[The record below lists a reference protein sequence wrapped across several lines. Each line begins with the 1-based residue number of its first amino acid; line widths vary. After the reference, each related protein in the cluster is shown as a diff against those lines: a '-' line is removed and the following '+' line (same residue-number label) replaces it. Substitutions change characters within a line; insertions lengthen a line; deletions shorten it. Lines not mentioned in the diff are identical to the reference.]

1 MQLFALHNCNKGIGC
16 IYHNLAMFYMMQD
29 QPVCSNQE
37 QNDCIK
43 SISTSFHECLPKCE
57 GVLVTSFFK
66 SENTADAEV
75 VAPKLMQQYNKY
87 KKFVKFPG
95 YLKSKYGWFC

>member
-1 MQLFALHNCNKGIGC
+1 MQG
-16 IYHNLAMFYMMQD
+16 
-29 QPVCSNQE
+29 QPVCSTQE
-37 QNDCIK
+37 QNECIE

-75 VAPKLMQQYNKY
+75 VAPKLMEQYNEY
-87 KKFVKFPG
+87 KKFMKFPG
-95 YLKSKYGWFC
+95 YLKSKNVWFC